1 MIDAKLKGE
10 GIELVSERGQDDRL
24 LFYLPR
30 DSFRE
35 ICQRLMRR
43 AGQC

>member
-24 LFYLPR
+24 LYYAARQFG
-30 DSFRE
+30 E